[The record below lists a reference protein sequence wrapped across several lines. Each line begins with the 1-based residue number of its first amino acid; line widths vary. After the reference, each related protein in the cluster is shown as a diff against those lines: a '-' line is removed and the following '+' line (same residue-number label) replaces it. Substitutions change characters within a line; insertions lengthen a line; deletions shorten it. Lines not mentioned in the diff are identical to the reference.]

1 VCQARAIL
9 TGGMCHCRARL
20 FAVGG
25 MDAHGEAL
33 VERFLLNRTLGG
45 AWDALAL
52 VSPAWRMLA
61 AIDVSSSVGLRVV
74 FPNRFGSRL
83 SHSVQCRG
91 LQSYHKELDAKHA
104 DAARPLHGG
113 CLADF
118 KLTNQLPVR
127 SRRRHY
133 NRFCRQSP
141 THYCLGGMCVNK
153 SAGANHM
160 SGHSRKLPA
169 PHACSMLLRPSSAVL
184 TALVH

>member
-1 VCQARAIL
+1 
-9 TGGMCHCRARL
+9 MCRFRARL
-20 FAVGG
+20 FAIGG

-33 VERFLLNRTLGG
+33 AERFLLDRTLGG
-45 AWDALAL
+45 ASDALAR
-52 VSPAWRMLA
+52 VSSAWHMLA

-118 KLTNQLPVR
+118 KLMKPASGSL
-127 SRRRHY
+127 
-133 NRFCRQSP
+133 
-141 THYCLGGMCVNK
+141 
-153 SAGANHM
+153 SAGYN
-160 SGHSRKLPA
+160 KLN
-169 PHACSMLLRPSSAVL
+169 V
-184 TALVH
+184 TTN